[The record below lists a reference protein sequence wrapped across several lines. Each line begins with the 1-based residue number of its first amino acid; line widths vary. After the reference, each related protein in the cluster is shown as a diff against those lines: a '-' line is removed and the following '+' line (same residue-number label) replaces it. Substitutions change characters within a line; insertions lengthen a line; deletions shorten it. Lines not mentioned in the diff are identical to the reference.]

1 MLFFTL
7 KHYSLAVSLYT
18 TQCELDM
25 KSSRNIYSIEI
36 YEKWLVQAY
45 TCALSTSGTCSVPLV
60 CGFPRLIP
68 IRRRYTSLLVEPLIA
83 FLYTALSLPLFS
95 HVLSWI
101 SDKVALLSMSDP
113 ILFSWP
119 ILCREGQ
126 LLCEET
132 AVNRVHE
139 CVGVCGLVSSTT
151 VDWPARVH
159 GWADSEEFYW
169 KCKVSKVRV
178 EL

>member
-7 KHYSLAVSLYT
+7 KRYILAVSLYT
-18 TQCELDM
+18 TQCKLEM

-60 CGFPRLIP
+60 GGLPRLIP

-101 SDKVALLSMSDP
+101 SDKVALLSMPDP

-132 AVNRVHE
+132 AVTRGSWMCRSVWT
-139 CVGVCGLVSSTT
+139 CVQHYSWLASQGSWMGWQWGVLLEVQG
-151 VDWPARVH
+151 
-159 GWADSEEFYW
+159 E
-169 KCKVSKVRV
+169 
-178 EL
+178 